1 MKNKNDKLF
10 EIWENC
16 KKFFVKKII
25 MKKLKVIQQIKKVLN
40 NNTQICQTTDEM
52 NYTIN
57 K

>member
-1 MKNKNDKLF
+1 MINKNDKLF

-40 NNTQICQTTDEM
+40 NNIQICQTTAEM